1 MSLSAEQECESV
13 LLKLDF
19 KKGASPL
26 PDGETETTA
35 CVVCDEKIAA
45 LCTAKHG
52 RSYAKRRGGGRRGRG
67 RGRGR
72 GRRATDPLMSFRDF

>member
-1 MSLSAEQECESV
+1 MQECESL

-19 KKGASPL
+19 KKGAFPL
-26 PDGETETTA
+26 PNGVTETTA

-72 GRRATDPLMSFRDF
+72 GRRTGDPLMSFRDF